1 MKHARED
8 YNRIQD
14 PAGLIPEDEPVFL
27 LRGQDM
33 FAPEL
38 VLAWVRKAIDQANTY
53 VDGPQKANL
62 VNMALLA
69 IEQVTRMWD
78 WQVHNK
84 AKIPDYN
91 PDAKVAY
98 IPGQRKEPQP

>member
-27 LRGQDM
+27 LRGQDI

-38 VLAWVRKAIDQANTY
+38 VLAWARKALEEAAVY
-53 VDGPQKANL
+53 VDGDMKTNL
-62 VNMALLA
+62 VHMSLLA
-69 IEQVTRMWD
+69 QEQALRMMD
-78 WQVHNK
+78 WQKYQKH
-84 AKIPDYN
+84 KIPDYD
-91 PDAKVAY
+91 PDAKV
-98 IPGQRKEPQP
+98 GRG

>member
-27 LRGQDM
+27 LRGQDI

-38 VLAWVRKAIDQANTY
+38 VMAWARKAIDQAKVY
-53 VDGPQKANL
+53 SDGPQKTQL
-62 VNMALLA
+62 TDMALLA
-69 IEQVTRMWD
+69 MEQAMRMMD
-78 WQVHNK
+78 WQIYNK
-84 AKIPDYN
+84 AKIPDYDSN
-91 PDAKVAY
+91 AKTNY
-98 IPGQRKEPQP
+98 TPGQRKEPQP

>member
-27 LRGQDM
+27 LRGQDR

-38 VLAWVRKAIDQANTY
+38 VMDWARK
-53 VDGPQKANL
+53 VMEKAKEMDNLNLDKKINL
-62 VNMALLA
+62 VNMATMA
-69 IEQVTRMWD
+69 VEQAVRMVD
-78 WQVHNK
+78 WQLYNNV
-84 AKIPDYN
+84 KIPDYDPN
-91 PDAKVAY
+91 AKV
-98 IPGQRKEPQP
+98 GRV